1 MQVSDFHFDLPDEL
15 IARYPQPER
24 TASRLLQ
31 MDGNTGEL
39 IDGTFTDVLNQ
50 VQAGDL
56 VVFNNTRVIPARMF
70 GRKESGGKLEVLV

>member
-31 MDGNTGEL
+31 MDGNSGKLT
-39 IDGTFTDVLNQ
+39 DGTFTDVLEQ

-56 VVFNNTRVIPARMF
+56 VVFNNCNIFT
-70 GRKESGGKLEVLV
+70 LL